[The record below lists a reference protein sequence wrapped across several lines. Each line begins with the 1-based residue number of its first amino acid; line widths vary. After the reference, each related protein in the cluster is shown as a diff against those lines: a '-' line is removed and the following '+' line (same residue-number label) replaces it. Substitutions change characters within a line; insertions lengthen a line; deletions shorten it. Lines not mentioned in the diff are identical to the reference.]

1 MSNLDEFK
9 RLAPSERKRKH
20 KVTSINLRP
29 EQKKWLKDNKIMIS
43 PLIRAY
49 IDELMK
55 GEK

>member
-9 RLAPSERKRKH
+9 RLAPSERERKH

>member
-29 EQKKWLKDNKIMIS
+29 EQKKWLKDKKIMIS

-49 IDELMK
+49 IDELMG